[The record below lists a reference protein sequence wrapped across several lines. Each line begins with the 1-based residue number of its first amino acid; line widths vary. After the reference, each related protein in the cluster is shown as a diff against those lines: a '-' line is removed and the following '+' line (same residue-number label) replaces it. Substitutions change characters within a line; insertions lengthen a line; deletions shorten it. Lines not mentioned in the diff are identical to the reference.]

1 MRLRCQPAAVAALI
15 AAPLTWAQ
23 PVPPGHS
30 ARTQIGWSGVTVPGL
45 LPQQST
51 QDADPTAEAITG
63 PTSYG
68 FNAFLVGG
76 LSFYSGTA
84 AARSTPVN
92 FGPPGVGTGT
102 TLASSSSVNVI
113 NSRVAGS
120 TYFAQSTSF
129 YNETFTI
136 QPITGTPAFI
146 DLNFIIAGTMTRS
159 AASSNLV
166 SRVTVSAVTN
176 NGPSTTLYSDA
187 LGQAPTLNGTQLAPA
202 NPNETSRSITNQLIT
217 YRLFLDSNFSPISV
231 AFALNAST
239 SFGTGA
245 TIGTGGQASSSFASG
260 LQLQSIAVRD
270 ANGNL
275 ILPGRYDITGTSGAN
290 YSYLFLPTPGAAA
303 LLALSGLYA
312 TRRRR

>member
-1 MRLRCQPAAVAALI
+1 MRLRCQPAVVAALF

-23 PVPPGHS
+23 PVPPGQS

-45 LPQQST
+45 LPQQTT
-51 QDADPTAEAITG
+51 QDADPTSDAITG

-76 LSFYSGTA
+76 ISFYNGTA
-84 AARSTPVN
+84 AASSSPVD
-92 FGPPGVGTGT
+92 FGPPGVGSGT
-102 TLASSSSVNVI
+102 SLASSSSVNVI

-120 TYFAQSTSF
+120 TYFAQATSF

-146 DLNFIIAGTMTRS
+146 DLNFTLSGTMTRS

-166 SRVTVSAVTN
+166 SRVSVSAITN

-187 LGQAPTLNGTQLAPA
+187 LGQAPTLNGSPLAPA

-217 YRLFLDSNFSPISV
+217 YRLFLDANFSPISV
-231 AFALNAST
+231 AFALNAFT

-303 LLALSGLYA
+303 LLTLSGLYA
-312 TRRRR
+312 ARRRR

>member
-1 MRLRCQPAAVAALI
+1 M
-15 AAPLTWAQ
+15 
-23 PVPPGHS
+23 PPGHS

-45 LPQQST
+45 LPQQAT
-51 QDADPTAEAITG
+51 QDADPTGESITG

-68 FNAFLVGG
+68 FNAFIAGG
-76 LSFYSGTA
+76 QSFFSGTA
-84 AARSTPVN
+84 TARSTPVE
-92 FGPPGVGTGT
+92 FGPPGIGTGT
-102 TLASSSSVNVI
+102 TLAASSSVNVI

-129 YNETFTI
+129 FNETFTI

-146 DLNFIIAGTMTRS
+146 DLNFTIAGTMTRS

-166 SRVTVSAVTN
+166 SRVTVSAITN

-202 NPNETSRSITNQLIT
+202 NPNETSRTITNQVIT
-217 YRLFLDSNFSPISV
+217 YRLFVDQNASPISV
-231 AFALNAST
+231 ALALNAFT

-245 TIGTGGQASSSFASG
+245 TIGTGGQASSSFSSG

-270 ANGNL
+270 AQGNL
-275 ILPGRYDITGTSGAN
+275 ILPGRYDITGSSGAN
-290 YSYLFLPTPGAAA
+290 YSYLFAPTPGAAA